1 LIAKSRQV
9 RHEEYG
15 VRQIYKYQEQA
26 KPLDLDTQREI
37 LRQGRLGYAPAFI
50 ATQLRLKPKQV
61 ELVIDRGVVFQEA
74 LTEPVNCKCGMYL
87 VAVPCLRCELNAM
100 RSEPERKMDNA

>member
-1 LIAKSRQV
+1 MIDKS

-50 ATQLRLKPKQV
+50 ATQLKLKPKQV
-61 ELVIDRGVVFQEA
+61 ELLIDRGVVFQEA
-74 LTEPVNCKCGMYL
+74 LTEPAKCKCGAYVWAL
-87 VAVPCLRCELNAM
+87 PCMRCEILATL
-100 RSEPERKMDNA
+100 SKPKRKMDNA